1 MKKMMIIAAMVS
13 IMLMPAQ
20 VYAQGNRNDRGVRKE
35 RIEKQRV
42 EKRKDNKKGAVGKV
56 EKNNHGKKYG
66 KNHKN
71 HKPAPKPVVIHKPA
85 PKPIVIHK
93 PAPKPVI
100 VEHNCHRP
108 VYHVDGNAVN
118 AAAVAVGIVGLVS
131 LLAD

>member
-1 MKKMMIIAAMVS
+1 
-13 IMLMPAQ
+13 
-20 VYAQGNRNDRGVRKE
+20 DRGVRKE

-56 EKNNHGKKYG
+56 ERNNHGKKYG

>member
-85 PKPIVIHK
+85 PKP
-93 PAPKPVI
+93 VI

>member
-42 EKRKDNKKGAVGKV
+42 EKKKEDKKRVEKRKDNKKGSVAKVGK
-56 EKNNHGKKYG
+56 NNQGKKYC

-71 HKPAPKPVVIHKPA
+71 HKPAPKPIVVHKPA
-85 PKPIVIHK
+85 PKPI
-93 PAPKPVI
+93 I

-108 VYHVDGNAVN
+108 VYHVDGSAVN